1 MTQSKIETKMNELLR
16 EHGDIDLV
24 VYHNRATNDVVGKY
38 KMSNIPVRNT
48 ADFKEVER
56 IIKEGA
62 PRHIKVTFINP
73 QNK

>member
-24 VYHNRATNDVVGKY
+24 VYHNCATNDVVGKY

-56 IIKEGA
+56 ILKEGA
-62 PRHIKVTFINP
+62 PRHIKVKIN
-73 QNK
+73 Q

>member
-56 IIKEGA
+56 ILKEGA
-62 PRHIKVTFINP
+62 PRHIKVKIN
-73 QNK
+73 Q